1 MDAWLERERVQYNNR
16 KPANVEETV
25 LTQVG
30 RRLYHLIYKPLLM
43 KQWNHFPTF
52 LSSDFASQVSIRSD
66 HKTGF
71 YSDTYQALPSE
82 GYATMFDN
90 LLQHDKIHVS
100 TSVNYFSVRNRLTC
114 GKTFYTGPIDSY
126 FADFGWAKLEYRS
139 LERKRVAKD
148 NVTVHSHQP
157 ILVVNHPKLDTP
169 YSRVVEY
176 KHFPGQQKS
185 SDTVYFQEH
194 FSDQGEPYYPVR
206 NKRNNDLC
214 SKYKE
219 MAEKEKDVVFVG
231 RLASFEYLEM
241 DATVL
246 RALEV
251 FDSARYS
258 IQWSS

>member
-1 MDAWLERERVQYNNR
+1 
-16 KPANVEETV
+16 VEETV
-25 LTQVG
+25 LSLVC

-43 KQWNHFPTF
+43 KQWNQFPTF

-71 YSDTYQALPSE
+71 YSNTYQALPSA

-90 LLQHDKIHVS
+90 LLQHHKIDVS

-157 ILVVNHPKLDTP
+157 ILVVNHPMLETP

-176 KHFPGQQKS
+176 RHFPGQQSRPTLYTFRSIFRIKVNHIILFEIS
-185 SDTVYFQEH
+185 VTMTCFQ
-194 FSDQGEPYYPVR
+194 SIRKWQNR
-206 NKRNNDLC
+206 R
-214 SKYKE
+214 
-219 MAEKEKDVVFVG
+219 
-231 RLASFEYLEM
+231 RTSFL
-241 DATVL
+241 
-246 RALEV
+246 
-251 FDSARYS
+251 
-258 IQWSS
+258 